1 MLRQDGGWPCF
12 SSSSSMDSSLISA
25 PRRDSLLL
33 EITSFQRQ
41 PRISFRKF
49 IDRRNISS
57 EEETMYIHA
66 FIVYGDAGWSH
77 VYRFQL
83 RLSRKFRIR
92 NAFKR
97 DADSR
102 WDLKA
107 VTKRMPRFVYL
118 ERDIHYRW
126 GSVDR
131 RSMRF
136 TRQLRSIRS
145 SGFRAGRS
153 GTRSKRWFSLRHR
166 EKETPS
172 ASQGSVKSCDHP
184 LTATLKLYR

>member
-77 VYRFQL
+77 VSNFVSL
-83 RLSRKFRIR
+83 VSSEFETRLSEMQTT
-92 NAFKR
+92 
-97 DADSR
+97 R

>member
-66 FIVYGDAGWSH
+66 FIVWRRRMIS
-77 VYRFQL
+77 RFQL

-97 DADSR
+97 DAND
-102 WDLKA
+102 
-107 VTKRMPRFVYL
+107 
-118 ERDIHYRW
+118 E
-126 GSVDR
+126 
-131 RSMRF
+131 MRF
-136 TRQLRSIRS
+136 KSSNGACASFCLSWTRYPLTLGKGI
-145 SGFRAGRS
+145 GRS
-153 GTRSKRWFSLRHR
+153 TIDAFH
-166 EKETPS
+166 
-172 ASQGSVKSCDHP
+172 A
-184 LTATLKLYR
+184 TATLYPILGVSSRAKRNAF

>member
-12 SSSSSMDSSLISA
+12 SSSSWMDSSLISA

-97 DADSR
+97 DAND
-102 WDLKA
+102 
-107 VTKRMPRFVYL
+107 
-118 ERDIHYRW
+118 E
-126 GSVDR
+126 
-131 RSMRF
+131 MRF
-136 TRQLRSIRS
+136 KS
-145 SGFRAGRS
+145 SNGAFCLSWMRYPLTLGIGRS
-153 GTRSKRWFSLRHR
+153 TIDAFH
-166 EKETPS
+166 
-172 ASQGSVKSCDHP
+172 A
-184 LTATLKLYR
+184 TATLYPILGVSSRAKRNAF

>member
-77 VYRFQL
+77 VSNSVSLVSSEFET
-83 RLSRKFRIR
+83 RLSEMQTTRDEMRFKSSNGAYASFCLSWTRYPLTLGIGRSTIDAFHATATLYPILGVSSRAKR
-92 NAFKR
+92 NAF
-97 DADSR
+97 
-102 WDLKA
+102 
-107 VTKRMPRFVYL
+107 
-118 ERDIHYRW
+118 
-126 GSVDR
+126 
-131 RSMRF
+131 
-136 TRQLRSIRS
+136 
-145 SGFRAGRS
+145 
-153 GTRSKRWFSLRHR
+153 
-166 EKETPS
+166 
-172 ASQGSVKSCDHP
+172 
-184 LTATLKLYR
+184 

>member
-1 MLRQDGGWPCF
+1 MLRQDGGWSCF

-97 DADSR
+97 DAND
-102 WDLKA
+102 
-107 VTKRMPRFVYL
+107 
-118 ERDIHYRW
+118 E
-126 GSVDR
+126 
-131 RSMRF
+131 MRF
-136 TRQLRSIRS
+136 KSSNGAYASFCLSWTRYPLTLGKGI
-145 SGFRAGRS
+145 GRS
-153 GTRSKRWFSLRHR
+153 TIDAFH
-166 EKETPS
+166 
-172 ASQGSVKSCDHP
+172 A
-184 LTATLKLYR
+184 TATLYPILGVSSRAKRNAF

>member
-66 FIVYGDAGWSH
+66 FIVYGDAEWSH

-97 DADSR
+97 DAND
-102 WDLKA
+102 
-107 VTKRMPRFVYL
+107 
-118 ERDIHYRW
+118 E
-126 GSVDR
+126 
-131 RSMRF
+131 MRF
-136 TRQLRSIRS
+136 KSSNGACASFCLSWTRYPLTLGI
-145 SGFRAGRS
+145 GRS
-153 GTRSKRWFSLRHR
+153 TIDAFH
-166 EKETPS
+166 
-172 ASQGSVKSCDHP
+172 A
-184 LTATLKLYR
+184 TATLYPILGVSSRAKRNAF